1 MFADAARTLELV
13 NMDEVHTLAETMF
26 ADLPE
31 AEKGKELEKLKEID
45 NKRATG
51 IAKVNE
57 GRKKFQIAAK

>member
-31 AEKGKELEKLKEID
+31 AEKGKELERLKEID